1 MKISI
6 GILSVFVTIGFLS
19 CEKTLSNENGNGAW
33 GLAGG
38 SINESYIVSNSS
50 RQNGSYFILS
60 GFDSKSPANSLNV
73 YFSKEPKSSG
83 KFNVVSFK
91 DDVILSDDQVGIRSN
106 VPNSGIYS
114 STGISDNITWGRAS
128 PVEVTVNGGKVKVAI
143 PKMTTIIRAPTYLDT
158 VFLEGTISE
167 Y

>member
-1 MKISI
+1 MKIPS
-6 GILSVFVTIGFLS
+6 GILSVFVTISFLS
-19 CEKTLSNENGNGAW
+19 CEKTSLNKDGNGAW
-33 GLAGG
+33 RLAGG
-38 SINESYIVSNSS
+38 TINESYSISSLS

-83 KFNVVSFK
+83 KFNVVNFE

-106 VPNSGIYS
+106 VPTSGLYS
-114 STGISDNITWGRAS
+114 STGISDNITWNKAS
-128 PVEVTVNGGKVKVAI
+128 PIDVTVNGGKVKVAI
-143 PKMTTIIRAPTYLDT
+143 PKMTTIIITPTYLDS